1 MSVPQNKSVF
11 VTVVGWIFVCLFGM
25 GVLVSIL
32 QAVMFATLFDTPE
45 LRNLPPEVPPL
56 AAFMFRNVMWI
67 ILSIW
72 LLTAFGLVS
81 AIGLLMRREWGRRC
95 FIAVMVIN
103 VISNLAAAVMQP
115 IFMAPMFEEIDK
127 AAARGAPD
135 MTWFVI
141 AIMIFGALMA
151 LAFAALYGW
160 IARKLLSPAD
170 RGGVPLTRRRA
181 SIDARQTQGGV
192 RHGWQ
197 DHQQGH
203 EEDREQDLLG
213 RRTGRDE
220 GARPRTQG

>member
-1 MSVPQNKSVF
+1 MSAPQNKSVF

-103 VISNLAAAVMQP
+103 VISNLVAAVMQP

-160 IARKLLSPAD
+160 IARKLLSPQIAAEF
-170 RGGVPLTRRRA
+170 R
-181 SIDARQTQGGV
+181 
-192 RHGWQ
+192 
-197 DHQQGH
+197 
-203 EEDREQDLLG
+203 
-213 RRTGRDE
+213 
-220 GARPRTQG
+220 